1 MNRTRWKTR
10 IKKACILMGTYNEN
24 MDLSIDAL
32 AKVLEIRDAALTQ
45 FDDDGKKP
53 VIEKTNN
60 KGFSNLEKHPSI
72 SIINEYSMT
81 ALSYFRE
88 LGLTPKCVKTFGADA
103 AEANKGTFEQFLEQL
118 GI

>member
-1 MNRTRWKTR
+1 MK
-10 IKKACILMGTYNEN
+10 TYNEN
-24 MDLSIDAL
+24 MDSTIDAL
-32 AKVLEIRDAALTQ
+32 AKILEIRDAAVTQ
-45 FDDDGKKP
+45 FDNDGQKP

-60 KGFSNLEKHPSI
+60 KGFTNLEKHPSI

-88 LGLTPKCVKTFGADA
+88 LGLTPKSEKKCGIDA
-103 AEANKGTFEQFLEQL
+103 AEDNRGTLEQILEEL

>member
-1 MNRTRWKTR
+1 MNRSRWKTK
-10 IKKACILMGTYNEN
+10 IKKACVSMGTYNDN
-24 MDLSIDAL
+24 MDSSIDAL
-32 AKVLEIRDAALTQ
+32 AKVLEIRDAAIMQ
-45 FDDDGKKP
+45 FDNDGKKP

-88 LGLTPKCVKTFGADA
+88 LGLTPKGIKAVGIE
-103 AEANKGTFEQFLEQL
+103 AEENNNGKFEQWLEQM